1 MKEFDAAV
9 NAPRRGRAAAPR
21 HSLAEPGGAADAKS
35 EDEDE
40 EEEDPAPRRV
50 CFSFKPVDPRSC
62 LNPFNRLRSSH
73 LSIFSGTKAAMKNN
87 FGLCIT
93 GLAAR
98 SFRLYCFSYFYGLL
112 YTSSHNIGILDTIG
126 QKLQVIS

>member
-40 EEEDPAPRRV
+40 EEDPAPRRV
-50 CFSFKPVDPRSC
+50 SSLRNRISAWSLSPLDCFRRS
-62 LNPFNRLRSSH
+62 H
-73 LSIFSGTKAAMKNN
+73 HSIFLRIKATRNN
-87 FGLCIT
+87 FDLVF
-93 GLAAR
+93 LA
-98 SFRLYCFSYFYGLL
+98 
-112 YTSSHNIGILDTIG
+112 
-126 QKLQVIS
+126 